1 MDMVT
6 LKKLAKEKFGNACRV
21 CSVCD
26 GKACKGEVP
35 GAGGIGSGRAF
46 QNNLLALQNIKLRQ
60 KIVHDVK
67 SPVTECNILGY
78 DLSMPIIGAPI
89 TGIPFNWN
97 NFTSEKEYTEAIV
110 YGCKN
115 AGTFGMTGDT
125 KDAAI
130 YQCTLDVLAEVK
142 GWGIPTI
149 KPRPNALII
158 ELAHQAIQKANV
170 KAIAIDV
177 DAAALVN
184 MTAAGQPVS
193 GKTVAELRELKEK
206 IPVPIIIKGI
216 MEVSDAEMCLEAGI
230 NAIVVS
236 NHGGRVLDDTPG
248 AADVLEGIANSVKGR
263 MTILVD
269 GGIRSGTD
277 VLKLLALG
285 ADAVLL
291 GRPLTFG
298 TAGGAAGVEFMLN
311 KFRAE
316 LVAGMIMTGTADVKD
331 VSNSIIWRP

>member
-1 MDMVT
+1 MDMT
-6 LKKLAKEKFGNACRV
+6 ILKKIAKEKFGNVCRV
-21 CSVCD
+21 CSICD

-35 GAGGIGSGRAF
+35 GAGGVGSGRAF

-60 KIVHDVK
+60 KIVHDVT
-67 SPVTECNILGY
+67 SPITECSILGY

-97 NFTSEKEYTEAIV
+97 NFTSEKEYTESIV

-115 AGTFGMTGDT
+115 VGTLGMTGDT
-125 KDAAI
+125 KDPAI
-130 YQCTLDVLAEVK
+130 YQCTLDVLGAAD

-149 KPRPNALII
+149 KPRPNELII
-158 ELAHQAIQKANV
+158 ELALQAIQKAHV

-177 DAAALVN
+177 DAAALIN
-184 MTAAGQPVS
+184 MTASGQPVS
-193 GKTVAELRELKEK
+193 AKTISDLKELKAN
-206 IPVPIIIKGI
+206 IPVPIIIKGV

-230 NAIVVS
+230 DAIVVS

-298 TAGGAAGVEFMLN
+298 TAGGTAGVEFMLN

-316 LVAGMIMTGTADVKD
+316 LIASMTMTGTADVKD
-331 VSNSIIWRP
+331 VSKEIIWRP